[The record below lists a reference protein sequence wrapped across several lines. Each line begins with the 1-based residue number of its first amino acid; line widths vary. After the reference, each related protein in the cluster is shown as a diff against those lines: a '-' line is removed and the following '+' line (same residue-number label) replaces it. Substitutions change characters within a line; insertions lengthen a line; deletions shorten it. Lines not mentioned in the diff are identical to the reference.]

1 MKFTRLFSLL
11 FIASVLIAGISCSKK
26 KNQRALFYADRKN
39 NSGVAADAFKAL
51 VPVLKEKEIMLDSTS
66 DVRYLNEDSLKQFG
80 AVILFNLSE
89 DGLDVAQ
96 QNDLERFFQSGGG
109 LAAVHTSSGSKYQ
122 WPWFISLAGQRT
134 KISSDSVAAAPVSL
148 STKSSDVSTTGLP
161 ETWSQPDVLL
171 DVTETPDQ
179 SDVAITSGDVPVSW
193 TREDGGRLFFT
204 RAGGLSESYKNE
216 NFVKHIAGGIEFTLS
231 GSALDYTKATTQRK
245 PEENRFLQLVL
256 DTYLDEPIE
265 MEIMSDGKVLFIER
279 HGKVKL
285 YDPAKKATKVIG
297 ELQVQLEGNYEDGL
311 LGLELDPAFD
321 KNNFIYLYY
330 SPLGGKPVQ
339 KLSRF
344 NLVKDSLIM
353 SSEKLVMEVPVQRE
367 TCCHSAGAVYFGPD
381 GNLYLSTGD
390 NTSSKESD
398 GFTPIDERPGRS
410 PFDAQ
415 KSSGNTHDLR
425 GKILRITVKEDGTYT
440 IPDGNLFPKDGSNG
454 RPEIYVMGARNPYR
468 ITVDKRGFLYW
479 GDVGPDGG
487 ADGELGPRSHD
498 EWNQARK
505 PGYFGWPYFVAD
517 NKAYA
522 DFDFKDS
529 IVGPLFNPAE
539 PINNSPNNY
548 GSKQLPPAQPAMIW
562 YPYNLSS
569 EFPMLGTGSRSAMA
583 GPFYYA
589 ADYGDSKVKMPAYYN
604 DKLFIFEWARN
615 FIKVVSFTEE
625 GDMTKIES
633 FLPGFDFWHP
643 IDVKF
648 GKDGAMYVLQYG
660 SNYFARNPDAQL
672 VRIEYAEGN
681 RQPIAQ
687 ITSDKVVGASPLTV
701 KLSASKS
708 FDYDENSRLTYS
720 WDSGTG
726 VKSNEENA
734 SFTYDNPGVYKP
746 SLTVTDQDGSSA
758 TSTLDIKVGNE
769 TPVVTIETKG
779 NSSFYFDNTSLVY
792 KVNVSDK
799 EEGTLQKGIDK
810 KQVRF
815 TIDYLREGKD
825 LALLSS
831 LGSASGS
838 AKHIKGKSLIDG
850 SDCKSCHSLDKKS
863 IGPTYLDVAT
873 RYKGKAGVVPTL
885 VQKVIKGG
893 NGNWGHSMM
902 AAHPQLSESD
912 TRRMIEYIL
921 SLAEDRE
928 SLPLEGSYSLK
939 EHNGNGESGSYVV
952 LASYTDKGHEVT
964 GPLTGR
970 EMLILR
976 HPKIQAEDFDSFF
989 QVGQQRPVNGTM
1001 AWVSDIKDGSYIS
1014 FKNIDLKEIKKVTV
1028 SAQANKG
1035 RIEIHKGGVDG
1046 ELIGTIDLT
1055 GTATAWPLPWRELS
1069 TAAKDPGGLN
1079 ELFFVFKNDEV
1090 KGRSF
1095 MGLDWIEFK
1104 R

>member
-1 MKFTRLFSLL
+1 MKLTRLSSLGLIASLL
-11 FIASVLIAGISCSKK
+11 LAGIRCSENKS
-26 KNQRALFYADRKN
+26 QRALFFADRQN
-39 NSGVAADAFKAL
+39 NYAMAAEAFKTL
-51 VPVLKEKEIMLDSTS
+51 ESSLRKKNVTLDSTS
-66 DVRYLNEDSLKQFG
+66 DLRYLHEDSLKRFG
-80 AVILFNLSE
+80 AVVLFNLAE
-89 DGLDVAQ
+89 GRLDAAQ
-96 QNDLERFFQSGGG
+96 QNDLERFFQAGGG
-109 LAAVHTSSGSKYQ
+109 LASVHTSPGSKYQ
-122 WPWFISLAGQRT
+122 WPWFVALAGEQSKTSGDSVATAEISLAT
-134 KISSDSVAAAPVSL
+134 KSAHESTEGLPNAWKQADALLNVIAAP
-148 STKSSDVSTTGLP
+148 DN
-161 ETWSQPDVLL
+161 
-171 DVTETPDQ
+171 
-179 SDVAITSGDVPVSW
+179 SDVAVVNGDAPISW
-193 TREDGGRLFFT
+193 TVENDGRLFFT
-204 RAGGLSESYKNE
+204 RAGGVSDAYRNE
-216 NFVKHIAGGIEFTLS
+216 TFIKHIAGGIAYVLKGKT
-231 GSALDYTKATTQRK
+231 LDYSKATTQRL

-265 MEIMSDGKVLFIER
+265 MEIMKDGKVLFIER
-279 HGKVKL
+279 HGRVKL

-297 ELQVQLEGNYEDGL
+297 ELKVQLEGNYEDGL
-311 LGLELDPAFD
+311 LGLELDPDFD
-321 KNNFIYLYY
+321 NNNFIYLYY

-344 NLVKDSLIM
+344 KLMKDSLIM
-353 SSEKLVMEVPVQRE
+353 NSEKVVLEVPVQRE

-398 GFTPIDERPGRS
+398 GYTPIDERPGRA

-425 GKILRITVKEDGTYT
+425 GKILRITVKEDGSYT
-440 IPDGNLFPKDGSNG
+440 IPDGNLFPKDGSKG

-487 ADGELGPRSHD
+487 ADSELGPRSHD

-505 PGYFGWPYFVAD
+505 PGFFGWPYFVAD

-539 PINNSPNNY
+539 PVNNSPNNY

-589 ADYGDSKVKMPAYYN
+589 ADYGDSKVKLPAYYN

-625 GDMTKIES
+625 GDMTRIES
-633 FLPGFDFWHP
+633 FLPGFEFWHP

-681 RQPIAQ
+681 RQPVAH
-687 ITSDKVVGASPLTV
+687 ITADKTVGASPLTI
-701 KLSASKS
+701 KLSATKS
-708 FDYDENSRLTYS
+708 FDYDKDSNLIYS

-726 VKSNEENA
+726 TKSSDA
-734 SFTYDNPGVYKP
+734 VTTFTYNKPGVYKP
-746 SLTVTDQDGSSA
+746 TLTVTDQDGSSA
-758 TSTLDIKVGNE
+758 TSTIEVKVGNE
-769 TPVVTIETKG
+769 PPVVTIDIKG
-779 NSSFYFDNTSLVY
+779 NSSFYFDNTLLSY
-792 KVNVSDK
+792 KVNVTDA
-799 EEGTLQKGIDK
+799 EEGTLEKGLDK
-810 KQVRF
+810 SRVRF
-815 TIDYLREGKD
+815 TIDYIPEGKD

-831 LGSASGS
+831 LGSASVS
-838 AKHIKGKSLIDG
+838 AKHVKGKSLIDG

-863 IGPTYLDVAT
+863 IGPTYLDVAK
-873 RYKGKAGVVPTL
+873 RYKGKSGAITGL

-893 NGNWGHSMM
+893 NGNWGHAMM
-902 AAHPQLSESD
+902 AAHPQLSEED
-912 TRRMIEYIL
+912 TRRMVEYIL
-921 SLAEDRE
+921 SLGEDRV
-928 SLPLEGSYSLK
+928 SLPLEGAYSLK
-939 EHNGNGESGSYVV
+939 EHKGNGESGSYVV

-970 EMLILR
+970 EMIILR
-976 HPKIQAEDFDSFF
+976 HPKIQAEDFDAFF
-989 QVGQQRPVNGTM
+989 HVGQQRPVNGTM

-1014 FKNIDLKEIKKVTV
+1014 FKDIDLKGISKVIV
-1028 SAQANKG
+1028 SAQANNG
-1035 RIEIHKGGVDG
+1035 RIEIHKGSTDG
-1046 ELIGTIDLT
+1046 ALLGTIDLT
-1055 GTATAWPLPWRELS
+1055 GTTPEWRELS
-1069 TAAKDPGGLN
+1069 TPVKYPGGRN
-1079 ELFFVFKNDEV
+1079 ELFFVFKNDEN
-1090 KGRSF
+1090 KGQSF
-1095 MGLDWIEFK
+1095 MTLDWIEFK
-1104 R
+1104 Q